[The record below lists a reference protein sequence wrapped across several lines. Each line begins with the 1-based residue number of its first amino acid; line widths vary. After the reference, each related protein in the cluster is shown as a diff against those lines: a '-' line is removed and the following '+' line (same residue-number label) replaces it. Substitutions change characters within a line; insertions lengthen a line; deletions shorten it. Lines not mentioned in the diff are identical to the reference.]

1 MIRSLGAMD
10 DLSTPLGQTKP
21 AVAKP
26 RLRLSLPFKPV
37 HALVAVL
44 ALFLAAFV
52 AVALL
57 NNDPFG
63 GEPTARIA
71 ITPSPPGSEKTAT
84 TADPQK
90 AAAPAKA
97 AAPSPGERRI
107 TIIDGSSGKRQE
119 VIVPDARDTP
129 ASMPSGGERSLLEDS
144 PYGAL
149 PVVGADGLKP
159 AKAYAAAA
167 TPAAANQPNVAIV
180 VTGLG
185 VGATKTNDAI
195 MKLPDAV
202 TLAFTP
208 YGADPSAAVTRAR
221 EQGHEVLLQIP
232 LEPYDYP
239 DNDPGPQTLMV
250 ETAAEQNVGR
260 LHTHMG
266 RFQGYVGVA
275 NFMGARFSASEA
287 ALKPVMQDLA
297 KRGLIYFDDG
307 TAPRSATRLVADTQ
321 AVPHATADIS
331 IDAVPSAAEI
341 DKALARLEALARRR
355 GAAIGVASGLP
366 ASIERIAAWART
378 LEGKGLALV
387 PLTAA
392 LPKAKSS

>member
-1 MIRSLGAMD
+1 MD
-10 DLSTPLGQTKP
+10 DFSTPLGQTKP
-21 AVAKP
+21 AAAKP
-26 RLRLSLPFKPV
+26 RLRLKLPFKPV
-37 HALVAVL
+37 YAVAIVL
-44 ALFLAAFV
+44 ALFLTAFV
-52 AVALL
+52 AVAFF

-63 GEPTARIA
+63 GEPSVKVA
-71 ITPSPPGSEKTAT
+71 ITPPPPGSEKTA
-84 TADPQK
+84 K
-90 AAAPAKA
+90 ATELPKAPESAKTAAPAA
-97 AAPSPGERRI
+97 NERRI

-119 VIVPDARDTP
+119 VIVPDAKDAPST
-129 ASMPSGGERSLLEDS
+129 APSGGDRSLLEDT

-149 PVVGADGLKP
+149 PVIGADGLKP
-159 AKAYAAAA
+159 AKAYAVAAA
-167 TPAAANQPNVAIV
+167 PAAANQPNIAIV

-185 VGATKTNDAI
+185 VGAAKTADAI
-195 MKLPDAV
+195 MKLPRAV

-221 EQGHEVLLQIP
+221 QQGHEVLLQIP

-250 ETAAEQNVGR
+250 ETAAEQNIGR

-287 ALKPVMQDLA
+287 ALKPVMQDIA

-307 TAPRSATRLVADTQ
+307 TAARSASRLAADAQ
-321 AVPHATADIS
+321 AVPHAMADVS

-341 DKALARLEALARRR
+341 DKALARLEGLARQR

-366 ASIERIAAWART
+366 ASIERISAWART
-378 LEGKGLALV
+378 LEGKGLVLV

-392 LPKAKSS
+392 LPRAKSS